1 MTVNSFKKLKNKRN
15 IVMLTAYDSIFSS
28 LMTDEVDAILIGDSL
43 NMSFNGKDDT
53 LSITLDEM
61 IYHAKAVKRGSKDT
75 MLVLDL
81 PFGTYVNKKEA
92 FKSAQK
98 AYQLCGIKAV
108 KLEGGEEKAHI
119 VQYLCDNNIAVMGHI
134 GLLPQKVRQLGG
146 YFIVGKDKE
155 SKNQL
160 LRDAKALEQSGAFSI
175 IIEGVVKETASF
187 IAKNI
192 NIPLIGI
199 GSGNEVDGQILVYT
213 DMLGL
218 DEKFTPKFARTYANI
233 SNMVRESVKSYKD
246 DVLSANFPNEK
257 ESFVLTN

>member
-1 MTVNSFKKLKNKRN
+1 MTVKNFKNLKNTRN

-28 LMTDEVDAILIGDSL
+28 LFADEVDAILIGDSL
-43 NMSFNGKDDT
+43 NMSFNGKSDT
-53 LSITLDEM
+53 LDITLDEM

-75 MLVLDL
+75 MLIFDL
-81 PFGTYVNKKEA
+81 PFGTYTNKKQA
-92 FKSAQK
+92 FKSSKK
-98 AYQLCGIKAV
+98 AYQNCCIHAV

-119 VQYLCDNNIAVMGHI
+119 VKYLCDNNVAVMGHI

-146 YFIVGKDKE
+146 YFIVGKTKE

-160 LRDAKALEQSGAFSI
+160 LKDALALEKAGAFAI
-175 IIEGVVKETASF
+175 IIEGVIRDTASF

-199 GSGNEVDGQILVYT
+199 GSGNGVDGQILVST

-218 DEKFTPKFARTYANI
+218 YEKFIPTFSRKYVNMANI
-233 SNMVRESVKSYKD
+233 IRESVQAYKK
-246 DVLSANFPNEK
+246 DVLSSNFPNDK
-257 ESFVLTN
+257 ESF